1 MSRTRVELEKLS
13 DLTPDGHAAVKG
25 LSAAV
30 YPPEVRAHLPA
41 QRITWAR
48 CDWGALVWHPREGL
62 VAFAGALLRNG
73 LHDGTAVGIGGIGSV
88 KSHPEARGRGHASA
102 AVTRVVRFLEDKSEV
117 DFTLLFCRP
126 KIAPFYARLG
136 WQSFAGQV
144 LVELPQGKG
153 PLTGLVTMVRA
164 RARPA
169 PARGVID
176 VCGLPW

>member
-13 DLTPDGHAAVKG
+13 DLTPDGHAALKA

-30 YPPEVRAHLPA
+30 NPPEVRAHLPA

-73 LHDGTAVGIGGIGSV
+73 LHDGSAVGIGGIGGV
-88 KSHPEARGRGHASA
+88 KSHPEARGRGHATA
-102 AVTRVVRFLEDKSEV
+102 AVTRVARFLEGESEV

-126 KIAPFYARLG
+126 GFAPFYARLG
-136 WQSFAGQV
+136 WQSFAGQA
-144 LVELPQGKG
+144 LVEQPEGKI
-153 PLTGLVTMVRA
+153 PLTEFAIMARA
-164 RARPA
+164 GARPA
-169 PARGVID
+169 PTRGLID

>member
-1 MSRTRVELEKLS
+1 MSSTRVELEQLS
-13 DLTPDGHAAVKG
+13 DLTPHGHAAVKG
-25 LSAAV
+25 LSTAV
-30 YPPEVRAHLPA
+30 YPPEIRAHLSA
-41 QRITWAR
+41 QRIAWAR

-126 KIAPFYARLG
+126 EIAPFYARLG
-136 WQSFAGQV
+136 WKSFAGQV
-144 LVELPQGKG
+144 LVEQPQGKG
-153 PLTGLVTMVRA
+153 PLTGFATMVRTGT
-164 RARPA
+164 RPA
-169 PARGVID
+169 PARGLID
-176 VCGLPW
+176 VCGRPW